1 MSVSDGF
8 KVSEVGVIPVDWD
21 VYYLGD
27 TVEFLDGKRR
37 PVKDSERAKMQ
48 GEFPYYGA
56 SGIVDYVN
64 NYLCDEDLILLGE
77 DGENI
82 LSRNCRLAFRV
93 SGKIWVNNHA
103 HVLRP
108 KKGFDIG
115 YLVEYLESLDYKQ
128 YNTGTAQPKLN
139 KQVCSNILVILP
151 PLAEQKAIAQ
161 SLSDVDNLITAIDK
175 LITKK
180 RNIKQGTM
188 QELLTGKKRLP
199 GFTGEWEVK
208 TFKDVSFVNQGL
220 QIAIEQRLK
229 QPLPNSKKYITIQFL
244 NNGKDIE
251 YINDYSSSVCCNED
265 DVLMTRTGNTGIVVS
280 GVSGVFHNNFFKI
293 NFDRKILDKNYLIAY
308 LRLDKT
314 QKIIL
319 AKAGTSTI
327 PDLNHNDFYSIFI
340 HLPSLTEQK
349 AIAKILTE
357 MDEEIEALEKKREK
371 YKNIKQGMMQQ
382 LLTGKTRL
390 KINLEYR

>member
-64 NYLCDEDLILLGE
+64 NYLFDEDLILLGE

-371 YKNIKQGMMQQ
+371 YKNIKQGMMQE
-382 LLTGKTRL
+382 LLTGKTR
-390 KINLEYR
+390 IIDN